1 MSATTISKSGT
12 VLENFSMN
20 GTLTISASNVTVR
33 NFKIVATGNNGI
45 KIQDGLSNVVIE
57 DGEIEGSAASAVSGD
72 GFTARRLHIHDTGAD
87 AFSVNNR
94 ILIEASY
101 ITRIGS
107 REGTHADGLQMTSGG
122 NVVIRGNY
130 FYMPASD
137 SEHENSQI
145 FMIKPDMGPIDGVTI
160 EGNWLN
166 GGGYSVQVVGT
177 PTNVAVKNNRFGTD
191 HNFGALR
198 VNENTVVCGNVWDA
212 TGIALADQT
221 LPASSCPGG
230 SPTSK
235 VPAAPVLTAVE

>member
-1 MSATTISKSGT
+1 MSSTTVSRSGT

-45 KIQDGLSNVVIE
+45 KVQDGLSGVVIE

-72 GFTARRLHIHDTGAD
+72 GFTARRLYIHDTGAD

-94 ILIEASY
+94 IVIEGSY

-122 NVVIRGNY
+122 DVVIRGNY
-130 FYMPASD
+130 FHMPASD
-137 SEHENSQI
+137 TEHENSQI

-177 PTNVAVKNNRFGTD
+177 PTNVLVRNNRFGTD
-191 HNFGALR
+191 YNFGPLR
-198 VNENTVVCGNVWDA
+198 VNENTTVCGNVWDA
-212 TGIALADQT
+212 TGIALVDQT

-230 SPTSK
+230 IPASK
-235 VPAAPVLTAVE
+235 TPVAPVLGSVQ